1 MVRPEMVI
9 VLLGPTDFV
18 AKTPAALE
26 VERVT
31 ASVEITPTSAAE
43 PFTKSD
49 VAFVVPS

>member
-1 MVRPEMVI
+1 MVI

-18 AKTPAALE
+18 ANAPAALV
-26 VERVT
+26 VESVT

-43 PFTKSD
+43 LFSNSD